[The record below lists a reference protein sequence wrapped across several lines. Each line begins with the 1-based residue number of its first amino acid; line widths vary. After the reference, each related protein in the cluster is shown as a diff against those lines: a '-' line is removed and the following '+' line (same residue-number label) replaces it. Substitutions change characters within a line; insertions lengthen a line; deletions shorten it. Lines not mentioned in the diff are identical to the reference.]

1 MEKIYIEENQKK
13 NNKLSVS
20 VGLSFAVAF
29 IAIVSILFISMS
41 GVTYSIDNVD
51 SLPATITTEAAG
63 MELMPTSPSFGSG
76 NYDETSYMVHTYSAQ
91 INGSSKPVYCVESA
105 IAYKAASL
113 NKGKR
118 IEDEGFI
125 YLLTKLDALQID
137 TSKIAF
143 RNATS
148 GTLSQEDA
156 IKYTRYWL
164 TQTAIWMYLGVNNE
178 PNSITLPGDSTQ
190 VYTAGHKN
198 DLYSIMELQV
208 GRAPSASGY
217 VSVVS
222 GGVSLYKDLGVDT
235 ILDTAIR
242 FHGRQDVLDIGA
254 SKTSDKFTLVN
265 NDTFL
270 KSDKI
275 TINLSTEGI
284 TAAAASTYKIKLT
297 GAPEGTKVYG
307 VNNAQGDANNGNEE
321 LITNLNAV
329 DYSKYQQLYVYVPAD
344 KVTQK
349 VEFTLEVDGDF
360 EVITGYY
367 YEPGTAGSA
376 QRVTHIGKYS
386 YTKNTGVDFS
396 LSPAPD
402 TGTDASSI
410 LYIIGMIVL
419 LSGLG
424 ILYVN
429 IKNQKQY
436 Q

>member
-29 IAIVSILFISMS
+29 IAIVSILFVSMS

-51 SLPATITTEAAG
+51 SLPATITTETAG
-63 MELMPTSPSFGSG
+63 MELMPNELSPSFASG
-76 NYDETSYMVHTYSAQ
+76 DYDESSFAVHTYSAQ
-91 INGSSKPVYCVESA
+91 INGASKPVYCVESA
-105 IAYKAASL
+105 IAYKTATL

-125 YLLTKLDALQID
+125 YLLTKLEALNITANDLTID
-137 TSKIAF
+137 ERTAGSLPA
-143 RNATS
+143 ATAV
-148 GTLSQEDA
+148 EYA
-156 IKYTRYWL
+156 KYWI

-198 DLYSIMELQV
+198 DLYSLKSFQV
-208 GRAPSASGY
+208 GRTTSLGTVGAKTN
-217 VSVVS
+217 
-222 GGVSLYKDLGVDT
+222 SLYKDFGVNT

-254 SKTSDKFTLVN
+254 SKASDKFTLVN

-344 KVTQK
+344 KVTQN

>member
-51 SLPATITTEAAG
+51 SLPESITTEAVG
-63 MELMPTSPSFGSG
+63 MELMPITPSFASG
-76 NYDETSYMVHTYSAQ
+76 NYDESSFVVHYYSAQ
-91 INGSSKPVYCVESA
+91 VSGTSKPVYCVESA
-105 IAYKAASL
+105 IPYKTAEL
-113 NKGKR
+113 GKGMR

-125 YLLTKLDALQID
+125 YLLTKLEALNITTDNLEISEKTAGSLPAADAV
-137 TSKIAF
+137 
-143 RNATS
+143 
-148 GTLSQEDA
+148 
-156 IKYTRYWL
+156 KYAKYWI

-178 PNSITLPGDSTQ
+178 PNSITLPGDNTQ
-190 VYTAGHKN
+190 VYTAAHKN
-198 DLYSIMELQV
+198 DLYSLKSFRV
-208 GRAPSASGY
+208 GRTTFLGTVEAKTA
-217 VSVVS
+217 
-222 GGVSLYKDLGVDT
+222 SLYRDFGVNT

-242 FHGRQDVLDIGA
+242 YHGRQDVLNIGV
-254 SKTSDKFTLVN
+254 SKASDKFTPVN
-265 NDTFL
+265 NDTLL

-284 TAAAASTYKIKLT
+284 TAAAASTYKIILT
-297 GAPEGTKVYG
+297 GAPAGTKVYG

-321 LITNLNAV
+321 LITNYDAV
-329 DYSKYQQLYVYVPAD
+329 DYSKYQQLYLYVPAD
-344 KVTQK
+344 KVTEK
-349 VEFTLEVDGDF
+349 IEFTLEVDGDF

-367 YEPGTAGSA
+367 YEPENAGTA

-386 YTKNTGVDFS
+386 YTKKRGAVFT
-396 LSPAPD
+396 LTPTPD